1 MAETYFLDVDVPE
14 PNEAVSALM
23 LSARMR
29 DIVGERARMAQ
40 MLYQA
45 QVAKRTRKLAK
56 SADAHTE
63 VGGKRHDRWIGELTV
78 GGAGVFGDVD
88 YAASHEFG
96 AGMAVDGFYT
106 GYQSGAHD
114 LNQVLSELEGF

>member
-1 MAETYFLDVDVPE
+1 MAETYFLDVDIPE
-14 PNEAVSALM
+14 PNEALSALM
-23 LSARMR
+23 VSPRMR
-29 DIVGERARMAQ
+29 DIVSERAHMAQ

-45 QVAKRTRKLAK
+45 QVAKRTGRLAK

-63 VGGKRHDRWIGELTV
+63 VGGKRHDRWIGELTI
-78 GGAGVFGDVD
+78 GGMGVD

-96 AGMAVDGFYT
+96 TSANNGA
-106 GYQSGAHD
+106 AHD